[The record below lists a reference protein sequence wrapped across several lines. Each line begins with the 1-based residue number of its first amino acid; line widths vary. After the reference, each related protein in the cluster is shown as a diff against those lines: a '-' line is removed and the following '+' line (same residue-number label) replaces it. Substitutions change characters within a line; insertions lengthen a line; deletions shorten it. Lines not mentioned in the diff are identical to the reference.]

1 MKDPINESQLKKL
14 LEEVILKNDLP
25 YDAESIL
32 REIRY
37 LSFDSSKPT
46 YIVRLPDNKIFYIK
60 GYPDKDEIKFD
71 HASFFGGPLVFI
83 R

>member
-25 YDAESIL
+25 YKAESIL
-32 REIRY
+32 QEIRK

-46 YIVRLPDNKIFYIK
+46 YMVKLPENKIFYIK
-60 GYPDKDEIKFD
+60 GYPDENEIKFD
-71 HASFFGGPLVFI
+71 HAAFFKGPPVFI